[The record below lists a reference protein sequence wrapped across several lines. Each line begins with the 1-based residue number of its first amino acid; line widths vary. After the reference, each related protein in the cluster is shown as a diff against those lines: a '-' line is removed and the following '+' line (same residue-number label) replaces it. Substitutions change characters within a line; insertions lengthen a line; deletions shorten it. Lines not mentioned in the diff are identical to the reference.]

1 MNLSQILA
9 LSSNKKV
16 YQPEAFTS
24 GGTIGFSTTPMQRT
38 FRSGPLYIPGF
49 TSGGPLGWK
58 RRKRDKVGRER
69 TQLERVVHDLYIH
82 NHRDKR
88 RKLVEKAALAKSS
101 VVIEKFLSDVHGG
114 KFAKPRSR
122 KATPERKRPRVEEEE
137 KTPRIKPAEEKL
149 EEKAYEPDVTPDP
162 PVTPAPRLIEEPAT
176 PPTPDQLD
184 PRFETPKEMGPS
196 TPSPPPTPPKF
207 HEARREFKE
216 GISAEGQRRGRA
228 EAEITVRKQ
237 RREDVMQE
245 RREAME
251 PVEETR
257 APPQI
262 ARAEIPSEMDVETT
276 AEPAT
281 ILETKAPPPV
291 ARAEIPSEMDV
302 ETTAEPTEATILK
315 TEPPD
320 PLEEEDIDIVG
331 AEMEEDKPD
340 PKFQTPAR
348 KTKGP
353 VPTPISTGVPDPI
366 STGRPDDPV
375 KPKFTG
381 VPKRLQFAEPI
392 EEDDE
397 PRFKHKKRVVKKD
410 RPVAVP
416 SIKARTAA
424 ASRGRLRGQ
433 REALM
438 TKARV
443 QAQVP
448 HPPPPQVTTKTVS
461 RPEPKKQV
469 AQTRALFKAG
479 LQAIRKK
486 QRSLGLKPK
495 LTIQRAEP
503 ITVAPVQPPRK
514 DEPLP
519 DLGIRMPKKKLTISK
534 AEEVSVPGKERTL
547 EPSRTATSFP
557 VKERKL
563 ESARKAV
570 SFPRPKRTLQPSSTA
585 VSFPTKEPKKASP
598 KKASPKK
605 ASPKKRR
612 SPKRVRF
619 AGRGADM
626 KVAPTQQVSVTP
638 TMQASQAGLGALSSK
653 IDELLKATKESKLKK
668 KRTSAYS
675 AAKKQFKAYRTKAL
689 ANVKA
694 ENASIKKREL
704 VKINKLPVKTR
715 AAARKRLKE
724 MLKARV
730 DKVKN
735 KLPSR
740 IKTPGQ
746 LSSLMQAFRT
756 LKV

>member
-1 MNLSQILA
+1 M
-9 LSSNKKV
+9 
-16 YQPEAFTS
+16 E
-24 GGTIGFSTTPMQRT
+24 
-38 FRSGPLYIPGF
+38 
-49 TSGGPLGWK
+49 
-58 RRKRDKVGRER
+58 
-69 TQLERVVHDLYIH
+69 
-82 NHRDKR
+82 
-88 RKLVEKAALAKSS
+88 
-101 VVIEKFLSDVHGG
+101 
-114 KFAKPRSR
+114 
-122 KATPERKRPRVEEEE
+122 
-137 KTPRIKPAEEKL
+137 PAEEMKVEP
-149 EEKAYEPDVTPDP
+149 EE
-162 PVTPAPRLIEEPAT
+162 
-176 PPTPDQLD
+176 
-184 PRFETPKEMGPS
+184 M
-196 TPSPPPTPPKF
+196 
-207 HEARREFKE
+207 
-216 GISAEGQRRGRA
+216 
-228 EAEITVRKQ
+228 
-237 RREDVMQE
+237 
-245 RREAME
+245 
-251 PVEETR
+251 
-257 APPQI
+257 
-262 ARAEIPSEMDVETT
+262 
-276 AEPAT
+276 
-281 ILETKAPPPV
+281 
-291 ARAEIPSEMDV
+291 
-302 ETTAEPTEATILK
+302 K
-315 TEPPD
+315 TEPPEYG

-331 AEMEEDKPD
+331 AEMEED
-340 PKFQTPAR
+340 PKFQTPAP
-348 KTKGP
+348 KAKGP
-353 VPTPISTGVPDPI
+353 VPTPISTGIPDPI

-392 EEDDE
+392 EEDE
-397 PRFKHKKRVVKKD
+397 PRFKHKKRIVKKD

-416 SIKARTAA
+416 SLKGRTAV
-424 ASRGRLRGQ
+424 ASRERLRGQ

-443 QAQVP
+443 QAQSQVP
-448 HPPPPQVTTKTVS
+448 HPPPPQVATKAIS

-469 AQTRALFKAG
+469 AQTRALFAAG

-534 AEEVSVPGKERTL
+534 AEEVSVPGKERKL

-563 ESARKAV
+563 ESARKAI
-570 SFPRPKRTLQPSSTA
+570 SFPRPKRTLQESSKA

-626 KVAPTQQVSVTP
+626 KVAPTQQVTVTP

-653 IDELLKATKESKLKK
+653 IDELLKASKESKLKK

-689 ANVKA
+689 ANVRA
-694 ENASIKKREL
+694 ENTSIKKREL
-704 VKINKLPVKTR
+704 VKINKLPVKAR

-730 DKVKN
+730 DKVKK

-746 LSSLMQAFRT
+746 LSSLMQSFRT